1 MNMPGDTDND
11 RCTLDS
17 RGGPNRP
24 VKMSQLYENMAGEK
38 RVLEAVASG
47 AQLADVLDTIIQVIE
62 DQPGGMICSV
72 LLVDRDGTHLRH
84 GAAPGLP
91 EAYVK
96 AIDGVGIGPSVGS
109 CGTAAYRKELVIV
122 TDVASDPLWAEY
134 RDLALSHG
142 LRACW
147 STPILA
153 SNREVLGTFA
163 MYYREPRSP
172 GQQDLKLL
180 ETASRLASIAIE
192 RSLRAE
198 ELAKLSSAVDQAT
211 EAVFITDRRG
221 IVEYVNPA
229 FESRSGYAAADFIGK
244 TPRVLQSGEHT
255 KEFYKELWGT
265 ILGGRVFRAE
275 FTNRKKC
282 GEIYYEEKIITP
294 IRDAQG
300 NVTHFVSTG
309 RDISER
315 KRSEAALNREA
326 ANTQLLQ
333 SAIRAANEA
342 PTLEV
347 ALQTVLDMVGDSIGW
362 PVGHAYLIERGSQQE
377 AVSANVWH
385 LAQPDGMQSFIAST
399 TALRFKSGEGL
410 PGRVVATAQPV
421 WIPDLTQCPGCQRAE
436 DAAEA
441 GLRSALAVPIMAS
454 SEVVGV
460 LEFFSIEPAAEDVN
474 LLQLA
479 THLGTGLGRVI
490 ERARAVEV
498 LSQSEARHRS
508 VVETVRDVIYTL
520 SPEGILLSLNPAF
533 ETVTGWPRSEW
544 IGKPFAPII
553 HPDDLARAI
562 DLFKHTLAGN
572 HPPIVELRVLTRDG
586 GMVVGEFNA
595 TPLREDG
602 AVVGVLGVARDVT
615 ERKQAEDAIR
625 RLAYYDALTGLPNRA
640 SFTDCLTLAVAQ
652 ARRKRQ
658 ALTVM
663 FLDVDSFKLVNDTV
677 GHAMGDELLRVAA
690 KRLTGLMREGDTVAR
705 VGGDEFTLLLPDG
718 AGVAEATGIAERI
731 LEALRRPWQLDG
743 HEFHLTA
750 SIGIAIYPDD
760 GTDAIALLRNADT
773 AMYRAKDQGRDNFK
787 LFTEDMNTKIVER
800 VALESDLRRGLERGE
815 FVVYYQPQ
823 VKIDSGQVVGVEAL
837 VRWQHPERG
846 LVFPMEF
853 IPLAEETGLIQPL
866 GEWVLRAACAQARA
880 WQVAGLPAMRMG
892 VNISSRQFQSP
903 DLPDIVAR
911 VLEETGLDAKY
922 LQLEITEGVAMQAT
936 EFTVAMLRELKTMGV
951 QISIDDFGTGHSS
964 LAYLKHFP
972 VDAVKIDRSF
982 VRDLTVDPYDAAI
995 CETVIT
1001 LAHSL
1006 GLGVVAEGVETKKQL
1021 AFLKARK
1028 CDEMQ
1033 GYLFSKAVPP
1043 EMLETILVC
1052 QKTKSQSKVLPV
1064 IPDRLRS
1071 RATEGTPAGASSHW
1085 LKRVR

>member
-1 MNMPGDTDND
+1 
-11 RCTLDS
+11 
-17 RGGPNRP
+17 
-24 VKMSQLYENMAGEK
+24 
-38 RVLEAVASG
+38 
-47 AQLADVLDTIIQVIE
+47 
-62 DQPGGMICSV
+62 
-72 LLVDRDGTHLRH
+72 
-84 GAAPGLP
+84 
-91 EAYVK
+91 
-96 AIDGVGIGPSVGS
+96 
-109 CGTAAYRKELVIV
+109 
-122 TDVASDPLWAEY
+122 
-134 RDLALSHG
+134 
-142 LRACW
+142 
-147 STPILA
+147 
-153 SNREVLGTFA
+153 
-163 MYYREPRSP
+163 
-172 GQQDLKLL
+172 
-180 ETASRLASIAIE
+180 
-192 RSLRAE
+192 
-198 ELAKLSSAVDQAT
+198 
-211 EAVFITDRRG
+211 
-221 IVEYVNPA
+221 
-229 FESRSGYAAADFIGK
+229 
-244 TPRVLQSGEHT
+244 
-255 KEFYKELWGT
+255 
-265 ILGGRVFRAE
+265 
-275 FTNRKKC
+275 
-282 GEIYYEEKIITP
+282 
-294 IRDAQG
+294 
-300 NVTHFVSTG
+300 
-309 RDISER
+309 
-315 KRSEAALNREA
+315 
-326 ANTQLLQ
+326 
-333 SAIRAANEA
+333 
-342 PTLEV
+342 
-347 ALQTVLDMVGDSIGW
+347 
-362 PVGHAYLIERGSQQE
+362 
-377 AVSANVWH
+377 
-385 LAQPDGMQSFIAST
+385 
-399 TALRFKSGEGL
+399 
-410 PGRVVATAQPV
+410 
-421 WIPDLTQCPGCQRAE
+421 
-436 DAAEA
+436 
-441 GLRSALAVPIMAS
+441 
-454 SEVVGV
+454 
-460 LEFFSIEPAAEDVN
+460 
-474 LLQLA
+474 
-479 THLGTGLGRVI
+479 
-490 ERARAVEV
+490 
-498 LSQSEARHRS
+498 
-508 VVETVRDVIYTL
+508 
-520 SPEGILLSLNPAF
+520 LLSLNPAF
-533 ETVTGWPRSEW
+533 ETVTGWPHSVW
-544 IGKPFAPII
+544 IGMPFAPII
-553 HPDDLARAI
+553 HPDDLATAI

-572 HPPIVELRVLTRDG
+572 QPPIVELRVLTRDG

-595 TPLREDG
+595 APQREGG
-602 AVVGVLGVARDVT
+602 AVVGVMGVARDIT
-615 ERKQAEDAIR
+615 ERKQAEEQIR
-625 RLAYYDALTGLPNRA
+625 HLAYYDALTGLPNRA
-640 SFTDCLTLAVAQ
+640 SFTDSLTLAVAQ

-663 FLDVDSFKLVNDTV
+663 FLDIDSFKLVNDTM

-705 VGGDEFTLLLPDG
+705 AGGDEFTLLLPDG

-823 VKIDSGQVVGVEAL
+823 VKIDSGQVAGVEAL

-892 VNISSRQFQSP
+892 ANISSRQFQLP

-911 VLEETGLDAKY
+911 VLEETGLDAEY

-1033 GYLFSKAVPP
+1033 GYLFSEAVPP
-1043 EMLETILVC
+1043 EMLETILVR

-1064 IPDRLRS
+1064 IPDRLPV
-1071 RATEGTPAGASSHW
+1071 ACD
-1085 LKRVR
+1085 